1 METTLQNIALIQ
13 TGVFA
18 KPLPKGEIVYLQ
30 AKHFD
35 EFGQLNSILHPDL
48 KHEGISEKHILKDG
62 DILFAAKGTKNF
74 AALYEQK
81 SLPAVASTSFFVI
94 RIQEEFRDKVLPE
107 FLVWFIKQ
115 PNAQKFLKGEAYGT
129 AIVSIPKSVLEVL
142 EIPLPDIQTQKAI
155 LTIAELRNTERTLRQ
170 KIETL
175 RESQIEQQIFNALK

>member
-1 METTLQNIALIQ
+1 METTLENIALIQ

-35 EFGQLNSILHPDL
+35 ELGQLSSTLHPDL
-48 KHEGISEKHILKDG
+48 KQEDISEKHILKDG
-62 DILFAAKGTKNF
+62 DVLFAAKGNKNF

-81 SLPAVASTSFFVI
+81 NLPAVASTSFFVI
-94 RIQEEFRDKVLPE
+94 RIQEEYRDKILPE

-115 PNAQKFLKGEAYGT
+115 PKTQKFLKGGAHGT

-142 EIPLPDIQTQKAI
+142 EIPLPDIQTQKVI
-155 LTIAELRNTERTLRQ
+155 LTIAELRNTEKTLKQ

-175 RESQIEQQIFNALK
+175 RESQIEQQINNILK